1 MRYERLLI
9 TLALVCLLVAPAFA
23 MPSEK
28 GAWNCHYGGMFLLS
42 DLTEEEMENMTLA
55 ELKAL
60 REEKMEEMEN
70 MTLAEL
76 EVLRSAKMDA
86 RQEEREN
93 MTLGE
98 LRENCSAKGN
108 GKAQPA
114 GGSCPMSGCADHN
127 NMRADQGR
135 GDQAMFGGQNMRGGQ
150 GMDGQNVCGGFGPG
164 MGIDIGGPCL
174 FLLMDLTE
182 EEMEDM
188 TLAELKVLREEKME
202 EMEDMTLAELKALR
216 DEKMENMTIG
226 EMKGMCGGLGGI
238 GNLRRPGAGNWGAM

>member
-1 MRYERLLI
+1 MRYERSLI
-9 TLALVCLLVAPAFA
+9 ALALVCLLVAPAFA

-42 DLTEEEMENMTLA
+42 DLT
-55 ELKAL
+55 K
-60 REEKMEEMEN
+60 EEMEN

-76 EVLRSAKMDA
+76 EELRQAKMDA

-114 GGSCPMSGCADHN
+114 GGSCPMSGCADN

-150 GMDGQNVCGGFGPG
+150 DMRGGFGHG
-164 MGIDIGGPCL
+164 MGIDVEGPGL

-202 EMEDMTLAELKALR
+202 EIEDMTLAELKALR
-216 DEKMENMTIG
+216 EDKMENMTIG

-238 GNLRRPGAGNWGAM
+238 DNLRGFGAGAWGAM

>member
-9 TLALVCLLVAPAFA
+9 ALALVCLLVAPAFA
-23 MPSEK
+23 MPSER

-55 ELKAL
+55 ELEEL
-60 REEKMEEMEN
+60 RQVKMEEMEN

-76 EVLRSAKMDA
+76 GVLRQAKMDA

-98 LRENCSAKGN
+98 LRENCPAKGN
-108 GKAQPA
+108 GKAQLA
-114 GGSCPMSGCADHN
+114 GGSCPMSGCADN
-127 NMRADQGR
+127 K
-135 GDQAMFGGQNMRGGQ
+135 AMFGGQNMCGGQ
-150 GMDGQNVCGGFGPG
+150 DMRDGHSMGGQNVCGGFGHG
-164 MGIDIGGPCL
+164 MGIGVGGPGL

-182 EEMEDM
+182 EEVEDM
-188 TLAELKVLREEKME
+188 TLAELEELKEEKME

-216 DEKMENMTIG
+216 EEKMENMTIG
-226 EMKGMCGGLGGI
+226 EMKGLCGGLGGV
-238 GNLRRPGAGNWGAM
+238 GNLRGLGAGNWGAM